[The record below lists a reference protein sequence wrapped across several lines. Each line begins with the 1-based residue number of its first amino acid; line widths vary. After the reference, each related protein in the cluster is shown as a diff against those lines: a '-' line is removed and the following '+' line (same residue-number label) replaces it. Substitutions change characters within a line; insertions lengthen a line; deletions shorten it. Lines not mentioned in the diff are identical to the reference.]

1 MKGRPATGFV
11 VTNTVMLWIATA
23 IASIALWPIYHSGAL
38 ILMVALTTVIGSLLA
53 ILGAYFHWSAPIMM
67 GGTVVAFLAFGVPL
81 AVPSEAIAGLFPSA
95 SGLVDLFAGVA
106 LGWKQLLTIS
116 LPVGGYQALLVPF
129 FTLVLVL
136 TVLSLTI
143 AIRAKYGDVAV
154 TGPGILFLT
163 ATLFGSEN
171 PVLPIQASLGL
182 LAFLLL
188 WIVWR
193 RWYQRRVAIGLLAS
207 QTRSGADAPTEM
219 RADTRFVGLRTFFA
233 AVLIL
238 ALATGTAV
246 AAAAGLPPVGTRV
259 VLRTATAQPFEPRNY
274 ASPLSGFRTYWQK
287 PKTDDVLLTAS
298 GLPSGSRIRIATL
311 DSYDGVVY
319 TVGSAAVDP
328 ASGAFSRVPFE
339 LEQTGASGTPAQIT
353 ITDQNYSGV
362 WLPTVGTFKKVA
374 FSGPNAAALRDDFF
388 YNNTSGTAVDVGKL
402 VAGDSYTL
410 DVVVPK
416 QPSLTSLMSMTPGSA
431 TVPPVNT
438 LPAELSTTLNSYVGK
453 ATTPGAKLVAMINA
467 LKTNGYVSHGI
478 GTEPA
483 SRSGH
488 ALDRINELLTDT
500 RMIGD
505 GEQYSV
511 TAALMAREL
520 GFPARV
526 VMGFVPETTGPG
538 TAEIRGKDVAAWI
551 EVDTAQQGWVTVD
564 PNPKVRPI
572 PVVPP
577 KDPNQVA
584 QPETVVPP
592 PATLLNPTDPQPVP
606 DTQQHSTPPPNA
618 FLLGLLA
625 VLEATGWSVLVL
637 AILLSPFIVILIAK
651 SRRRRIRRRAPTPLA
666 QISGGWQEFEDS
678 VLDHGI
684 EPPLAATRSEVAIT
698 VGGSRT
704 AVLAAVADRATFG
717 PGDPDQS
724 EAELVWRSVNEL
736 TVALDAGRTR
746 WQRLTARISL
756 RSLRSGPG
764 SGVSVSSLFKR
775 GGVRREL

>member
-1 MKGRPATGFV
+1 VGYVA
-11 VTNTVMLWIATA
+11 TNTIMLWIATA
-23 IASIALWPIYHSGAL
+23 IASIALWPIYHSSSL
-38 ILMVALTTVIGSLLA
+38 ILMVGVTTAVGSLLA

-81 AVPSEAIAGLFPSA
+81 AVPSEAIAGIFPSA
-95 SGLVDLFAGVA
+95 NGLVDLIAGVA

-129 FTLVLVL
+129 YTLVLVL

-163 ATLFGSEN
+163 ATAFGSET
-171 PVLPIQASLGL
+171 PVLPIQSSLGL

-193 RWYQRRVAIGLLAS
+193 RWYQRRLAIGLLAS
-207 QTRSGADAPTEM
+207 QTRSGSDAPIEV
-219 RADTRFVGLRTFFA
+219 RADTRFVGLRTLLA

-238 ALATGTAV
+238 ALAAGTAV
-246 AAAAGLPPVGTRV
+246 AAAAGLPPVGTRD
-259 VLRTATAQPFEPRNY
+259 VLRTVTTQPFEPRDY
-274 ASPLSGFRTYWQK
+274 SSPLSGFRSYWQT
-287 PKTDDVLLTAS
+287 PKTNDVLLTVR
-298 GLPSGSRIRIATL
+298 GLPSGSRIRVATL

-319 TVGSAAVDP
+319 TVGSAAVNPD
-328 ASGAFSRVPFE
+328 SGAFNRVPFE
-339 LEQTGASGTPAQIT
+339 LEQTGVSGTPAQVT
-353 ITDQNYSGV
+353 INDQGYSGV
-362 WLPTVGTFKKVA
+362 WLPTVGTFKKIA

-388 YNNTSGTAVDVGKL
+388 YNNTSGTAVDLGKL

-416 QPSLTSLMSMTPGSA
+416 QPSLSKLSGLTPGSA
-431 TVPPVNT
+431 SVPPVNT
-438 LPAELSTTLNSYVGK
+438 LPAELSTSLNTFVGK
-453 ATTPGAKLVAMINA
+453 ATTPGAKLVAMISA
-467 LKTNGYVSHGI
+467 LKTNGYVSHGV

-488 ALDRINELLTDT
+488 ALDRINQLLTDT

-526 VMGFVPETTGPG
+526 VMGFVPETTGSG
-538 TAEIRGKDVAAWI
+538 TAEIRGKDVSAWI
-551 EVDTAQQGWVTVD
+551 EVDTAQLGWVTVD

-592 PATLLNPTDPQPVP
+592 PATLLNPIEPQPVP
-606 DTQQHSTPPPNA
+606 DTQEHSNPPPNA
-618 FLLGLLA
+618 FLLGLLG
-625 VLEATGWSVLVL
+625 VLEATGWSLAVLL
-637 AILLSPFIVILIAK
+637 ILLSPFFIILIAK
-651 SRRRRIRRRAPTPLA
+651 SRRRRLRRRAPTPLG

-684 EPPLAATRSEVAIT
+684 EPPRAATRSEVATT
-698 VGGSRT
+698 VGGTRT
-704 AVLAAVADRATFG
+704 AVLAAVTDRATFG
-717 PGDPDQS
+717 PGDPNQA

-736 TVALDAGRTR
+736 TAALDAGRTR
-746 WQRLTARISL
+746 RQRLAARISL
-756 RSLRSGPG
+756 RSLRGG
-764 SGVSVSSLFKR
+764 SAAGVSVSSLLKR
-775 GGVRREL
+775 GGGSS